1 LRGPS
6 GDLPLTES
14 AFASAVDAGR
24 ATVADRGEEI
34 ARVVRSVLE
43 GVKEVRALLGQLSGA
58 VFDSVRLAAQNQL
71 DDILGPGWVRETP
84 DAWFFQL
91 PKYIR
96 ALVRRLE
103 RARGDVARDRRLQ
116 QQLEPYLVAA
126 MQLLVSADAD
136 RGTRELERLRWMIE
150 EFRLSLFAQDL
161 RTLMPISTQRLDA
174 QLLLARKE
182 ASAHLSRSGGR
193 GRPQGG

>member
-1 LRGPS
+1 
-6 GDLPLTES
+6 
-14 AFASAVDAGR
+14 
-24 ATVADRGEEI
+24 VADRGEDI
-34 ARVVRSVLE
+34 ARVVRSVLD
-43 GVKEVRALLGQLSGA
+43 GVKEVRAALGQLTGS
-58 VFDSVRLAAQNQL
+58 VFDGVRLAAQNQL
-71 DDILGPGWVRETP
+71 DDILGPGWVRDTP

-91 PKYIR
+91 PKYVR

-126 MQLLVSADAD
+126 MQMLVSMDSD
-136 RGTRELERLRWMIE
+136 RGAAELERLRWMIE

-161 RTLMPISTQRLDA
+161 RTLMPISAKRLDE

-182 ASAHLSRSGGR
+182 AGNRTGK
-193 GRPQGG
+193 